1 MDTKGGT
8 IIVRQKGV
16 PMPSRKRYSEEFKH
30 EAVKLVI
37 EQHLS
42 RKQVA
47 ADLGID
53 VQTLRR
59 WVSERLENRPP
70 MASSND
76 AELVRLRRENDLLRM
91 ERDILKKAIGIF
103 SRMPQ

>member
-1 MDTKGGT
+1 
-8 IIVRQKGV
+8 
-16 PMPSRKRYSEEFKH
+16 MPSRRQYSEEFKH

-59 WVSERLENRPP
+59 WVSERSDQRSPTT
-70 MASSND
+70 SSDD
-76 AELVRLRRENDLLRM
+76 AELARLRRENDLLRM

>member
-1 MDTKGGT
+1 
-8 IIVRQKGV
+8 
-16 PMPSRKRYSEEFKH
+16 MPSRKQYSEEFKH

-59 WVSERLENRPP
+59 WVSERSDEHSPTT
-70 MASSND
+70 SSDD
-76 AELVRLRRENDLLRM
+76 AELARLRRENDLLRM

-103 SRMPQ
+103 SPLPQ